1 MIGHTNKQTEITT
14 LYIKII
20 SSGSMELQYRQH
32 EPFRLHGQGGNLG
45 AGGRPRRVPGRGYHL
60 RVPGGAGPGPGPKV
74 YIRTIFLRIFFV
86 GRQHLINLV
95 KQKISEVQGVPRNMT
110 VGE

>member
-1 MIGHTNKQTEITT
+1 MGFMINDRSYKQTEITT

-45 AGGRPRRVPGRGYHL
+45 AGGRPRRVPGRGHHL
-60 RVPGGAGPGPGPKV
+60 RVPGGAGPGPGPQV
-74 YIRTIFLRIFFV
+74 YIRTIFLRIFLLE
-86 GRQHLINLV
+86 GSILLIL
-95 KQKISEVQGVPRNMT
+95 
-110 VGE
+110 